1 MKCKY
6 RKNPRIDGRGKLR
19 NCGRKFR
26 IFQDLRDKLSATATT
41 PCAGGEVNF
50 HRVFVLAKER
60 LSVNSYM

>member
-19 NCGRKFR
+19 NFGRKFR
-26 IFQDLRDKLSATATT
+26 IFQDLRHKLLATATT

-50 HRVFVLAKER
+50 NRVFVLAKEK
-60 LSVNSYM
+60 LFVNSYM

>member
-6 RKNPRIDGRGKLR
+6 RKNPRIDGRGNLK

-26 IFQDLRDKLSATATT
+26 IFQDLRHKLLATATT
-41 PCAGGEVNF
+41 PGAGREVNF
-50 HRVFVLAKER
+50 HRVFVLAKEK

>member
-6 RKNPRIDGRGKLR
+6 RKNPRIDGRGNLK

-26 IFQDLRDKLSATATT
+26 IFQDLRHKLLATATT

-50 HRVFVLAKER
+50 HRVFVLAKEK
-60 LSVNSYM
+60 LSVNSY